1 MVSGSGSDAYKV
13 CLAIKTLL
21 QDTYGLLSSVPACN
35 HSHLSISQLEIDL
48 QTEICRLVYQYDVQ
62 QRRYGKPMLWIGIYI
77 AVASLFCVL
86 AMAADLFHG
95 FRNKKLWFPS
105 KYFTLNAASIMV
117 ITVAMKLPVDLN
129 DPMSRWMDAFGK
141 LVSMPFMT
149 TMMANLMPSLA
160 SMDDKELFENVI
172 GLLILV
178 ITIVVNVSIQIH
190 TGLVENFYITYIYIG
205 AMLYLLIVLISVALT
220 TPVSKQILENK
231 YQAAHK
237 LVSKYMHTRMSTV
250 EELIQCVRRYSIMA
264 GTSSPQFVVATTPL
278 CSAAGI
284 ICIFST
290 IIYFYDVLTL
300 IIYRISYYKK
310 SGEHNYYKVFLQY
323 DSDYKWS
330 MVVILLIQTVGIVVG
345 TIHSIFRCFAPLSF
359 KLSLKWCKKH
369 TKILKV
375 EKYWLHKLFEWK
387 EIDLVLPIGSRTL
400 KALGHNLNHFIIHV
414 CTGVQMVIVVSC
426 KTIAL
431 IPIGIVII
439 GVYCVHCWMLL
450 KAMFFAMPMVSN
462 RVIIH
467 DLGPN
472 DTEEDIEN
480 YVLRLEN
487 EVELGKRTLKSISKS
502 VDTLIQKAE
511 KKPPKNLLKFVE
523 RSTGFEGVLSFDSD
537 EVQPLLSVK
546 TLPNICTDTVDSLFN
561 SVCEGLFYTFLVD
574 ESLNND
580 GEAKNIHITT
590 RILWHEVEVTHKWL
604 GNTLQRIDFREKS
617 PREILKWYS
626 DKAEEVI
633 NKSDTDDTLEN
644 SQNKLIAANSM
655 YRITQTIMRKYPGSE
670 HISEEQLFALLSDMI
685 GSIVVAC
692 LTNLPRVIAMKCHGS
707 TIEEREASVRA
718 AAKILGSTKMIIE
731 RLQARELPSL
741 EPHQMACIDEWCAYL
756 KQSIP

>member
-1 MVSGSGSDAYKV
+1 MDSGLDAYNK
-13 CLAIKTLL
+13 CLEIKTWLVY
-21 QDTYGLLSSVPACN
+21 TYGLLDSAPECN
-35 HSHLSISQLEIDL
+35 HSHLSISQQEIDFQAKL
-48 QTEICRLVYQYDVQ
+48 CDLVYQYDVK

-95 FRNKKLWFPS
+95 FQNKKLWFPS

-117 ITVAMKLPVDLN
+117 ITAAMKLPVDLN

-149 TMMANLMPSLA
+149 TMMANLLPALA
-160 SMDDKELFENVI
+160 SMDNKELFENVI
-172 GLLILV
+172 
-178 ITIVVNVSIQIH
+178 
-190 TGLVENFYITYIYIG
+190 
-205 AMLYLLIVLISVALT
+205 ALT
-220 TPVSKQILENK
+220 APVSKQILENK

-237 LVSKYMHTRMSTV
+237 LVSKDMHTRMPTV

-290 IIYFYDVLTL
+290 IIYFYDVLTFF
-300 IIYRISYYKK
+300 IYSIRDYEIL
-310 SGEHNYYKVFLQY
+310 GEHNYFKLFLDY

-330 MVVILLIQTVGIVVG
+330 VVGIFLIQSVGIVVG
-345 TIHSIFRCFAPLSF
+345 TIHSLFRCFAPLSF

-369 TKILKV
+369 TKIFKV
-375 EKYWLHKLFEWK
+375 EKYWLQKLFEWK
-387 EIDLVLPIGSRTL
+387 EIHLVLPIGSHTL
-400 KALGHNLNHFIIHV
+400 KALVHNLNHFIIHV
-414 CTGVQMVIVVSC
+414 CIGFQMVIVVSC

-450 KAMFFAMPMVSN
+450 MAMFFAMPMVSN
-462 RVIIH
+462 RDIIH

-487 EVELGKRTLKSISKS
+487 EMELGKRTLKSISKS

-511 KKPPKNLLKFVE
+511 KKPPKNLLKLVE
-523 RSTGFEGVLSFDSD
+523 RSTRFEGVLSFDSD

-546 TLPNICTDTVDSLFN
+546 FPNSWSLPIVTLTCVTRTLPNICTDTVDSLFN

-574 ESLNND
+574 ESLNNN
-580 GEAKNIHITT
+580 GEAKNIHIAT

-604 GNTLQRIDFREKS
+604 GNPLQRIDFREKS

-644 SQNKLIAANSM
+644 SQNQLIAANSM
-655 YRITQTIMRKYPGSE
+655 YRISQTIMRKYPGSE

-718 AAKILGSTKMIIE
+718 AAKILGSTRMIIE

-741 EPHQMACIDEWCAYL
+741 APDQMACIDEWRAYL

>member
-1 MVSGSGSDAYKV
+1 MDSGSNAYKK
-13 CLAIKTLL
+13 CLVIQSFLEGA
-21 QDTYGLLSSVPACN
+21 YNFLSPTPAFN
-35 HSHLSISQLEIDL
+35 HSHPSINWSDIDF
-48 QTEICRLVYQYDVQ
+48 QSKICDLVYQYEIKESKF
-62 QRRYGKPMLWIGIYI
+62 GKPMLWIGIYI

-117 ITVAMKLPVDLN
+117 ITIAMKLPVDLN
-129 DPMSRWMDAFGK
+129 DPMPLWLDELAK
-141 LVSMPFMT
+141 LTSMPFMT

-160 SMDDKELFENVI
+160 SMDGKELFENVI
-172 GLLILV
+172 V
-178 ITIVVNVSIQIH
+178 
-190 TGLVENFYITYIYIG
+190 
-205 AMLYLLIVLISVALT
+205 
-220 TPVSKQILENK
+220 PVSKQILENK

-237 LVSKYMHTRMSTV
+237 LVSKDMRTRMSTV

-290 IIYFYDVLTL
+290 IMYFYEVLTD
-300 IIYRISYYKK
+300 INQGISYHKIL
-310 SGEHNYYKVFLQY
+310 GENNYYKLFLEY

-330 MVVILLIQTVGIVVG
+330 MVGIFLIQSVGIVVG

-369 TKILKV
+369 TKIFKV
-375 EKYWLHKLFEWK
+375 EKYWFQKLFEWK

-400 KALGHNLNHFIIHV
+400 KALVHNLNHFIIHV
-414 CTGVQMVIVVSC
+414 CTGFHMVIVVSC

-450 KAMFFAMPMVSN
+450 MAMFFAMPMVSN
-462 RVIIH
+462 RDIIH

-487 EVELGKRTLKSISKS
+487 EMELGKRTLKSISKS
-502 VDTLIQKAE
+502 VDSLIQKAE
-511 KKPPKNLLKFVE
+511 KKLPKNLLKLVE
-523 RSTGFEGVLSFDSD
+523 RSTGFEGVWSFDSD

-546 TLPNICTDTVDSLFN
+546 FPSSWSLPIVTLTCVARTLPNICTDTVDSLFN

-580 GEAKNIHITT
+580 GEAKNIHIAT

-604 GNTLQRIDFREKS
+604 GNPLQRIDFREKS

-741 EPHQMACIDEWCAYL
+741 APDQMACIDEWRAYL

>member
-1 MVSGSGSDAYKV
+1 
-13 CLAIKTLL
+13 
-21 QDTYGLLSSVPACN
+21 
-35 HSHLSISQLEIDL
+35 
-48 QTEICRLVYQYDVQ
+48 
-62 QRRYGKPMLWIGIYI
+62 MLWIGIYI

-105 KYFTLNAASIMV
+105 KYFTLNTASIMV

-129 DPMSRWMDAFGK
+129 DPMPCWMDLFAK

-149 TMMANLMPSLA
+149 TMMANLMPALA
-160 SMDDKELFENVI
+160 SMDNKELFENVI

-178 ITIVVNVSIQIH
+178 ITIVLNVFIQFH
-190 TGLVENFYITYIYIG
+190 TGLVGYFYLNYIYIG
-205 AMLYLLIVLISVALT
+205 AMLYILMVLTSVALT
-220 TPVSKQILENK
+220 APVSKQILENK

-237 LVSKYMHTRMSTV
+237 LVSKDMHTRMSTM

-300 IIYRISYYKK
+300 INNKIL
-310 SGEHNYYKVFLQY
+310 GEHDYYKVILQY

-369 TKILKV
+369 TKIFKV
-375 EKYWLHKLFEWK
+375 EKYWFHKLFEWK
-387 EIDLVLPIGSRTL
+387 EIHLVLPIGSRTL
-400 KALGHNLNHFIIHV
+400 KALVHNLNHFIIHV
-414 CTGVQMVIVVSC
+414 CTGFHMVIVVSC

-462 RVIIH
+462 RDIIH

-472 DTEEDIEN
+472 DTEEDIES

-487 EVELGKRTLKSISKS
+487 EMELGKRTLKSISKS

-511 KKPPKNLLKFVE
+511 KKPPKNLLKLVE
-523 RSTGFEGVLSFDSD
+523 QSTGFEGVLNFDSD
-537 EVQPLLSVK
+537 EVQPLRSVK
-546 TLPNICTDTVDSLFN
+546 FSNSWSLPIVTLTCVARTLPNICTDTVDSL
-561 SVCEGLFYTFLVD
+561 C
-574 ESLNND
+574 
-580 GEAKNIHITT
+580 K
-590 RILWHEVEVTHKWL
+590 
-604 GNTLQRIDFREKS
+604 
-617 PREILKWYS
+617 
-626 DKAEEVI
+626 
-633 NKSDTDDTLEN
+633 
-644 SQNKLIAANSM
+644 
-655 YRITQTIMRKYPGSE
+655 
-670 HISEEQLFALLSDMI
+670 
-685 GSIVVAC
+685 
-692 LTNLPRVIAMKCHGS
+692 
-707 TIEEREASVRA
+707 
-718 AAKILGSTKMIIE
+718 
-731 RLQARELPSL
+731 
-741 EPHQMACIDEWCAYL
+741 
-756 KQSIP
+756 

>member
-1 MVSGSGSDAYKV
+1 MSIELHSHSIVTSNMGSGSDAHKN

-21 QDTYGLLSSVPACN
+21 QDTYSLLSSAPACN
-35 HSHLSISQLEIDL
+35 HSHVSVSQQEIDF
-48 QTEICRLVYQYDVQ
+48 QSKICRLVYQYEKEPKF
-62 QRRYGKPMLWIGIYI
+62 GKPMLWIGIYI

-105 KYFTLNAASIMV
+105 KYFTLNTASIMV

-129 DPMSRWMDAFGK
+129 DPMPCWMDLFAK
-141 LVSMPFMT
+141 L
-149 TMMANLMPSLA
+149 
-160 SMDDKELFENVI
+160 
-172 GLLILV
+172 
-178 ITIVVNVSIQIH
+178 IH
-190 TGLVENFYITYIYIG
+190 TGV
-205 AMLYLLIVLISVALT
+205 VALT
-220 TPVSKQILENK
+220 APVSKQILENK

-237 LVSKYMHTRMSTV
+237 LVSKDMHTRMSTV

-300 IIYRISYYKK
+300 INNKIL
-310 SGEHNYYKVFLQY
+310 GEHDYYKVFLQY

-369 TKILKV
+369 TKIFKV
-375 EKYWLHKLFEWK
+375 EKYWFHKLFEWK
-387 EIDLVLPIGSRTL
+387 EIHLVLPIGSRTL
-400 KALGHNLNHFIIHV
+400 KALVHNLNHFIIHV
-414 CTGVQMVIVVSC
+414 CTGFQMVIVVSC

-462 RVIIH
+462 RDIIH
-467 DLGPN
+467 HLGPN

-487 EVELGKRTLKSISKS
+487 EMELGTRTLKSISKS
-502 VDTLIQKAE
+502 VDTLIQKAK
-511 KKPPKNLLKFVE
+511 KKPPKNLLELVE
-523 RSTGFEGVLSFDSD
+523 QSTGFEGVLSFDSD
-537 EVQPLLSVK
+537 EVQPLRSVK
-546 TLPNICTDTVDSLFN
+546 FTNSWSLPIVTLTCVARTLPNICTDTVDSLFN
-561 SVCEGLFYTFLVD
+561 SVCEGLFYTFMVD

-580 GEAKNIHITT
+580 GEAKNIHIAT

-617 PREILKWYS
+617 PREILKSYS

-633 NKSDTDDTLEN
+633 IKSDTDDSLEN

-655 YRITQTIMRKYPGSE
+655 YRITQTIMRKYHGSE

-718 AAKILGSTKMIIE
+718 AAKILGNTKKIIE

-741 EPHQMACIDEWCAYL
+741 EPHQMACIDEWRAYL